1 MKGVQLLDIIQEND
15 MMLIVNWTHWLWHLT
30 VTKVTK
36 MPGHW
41 RTLEIKLEH
50 YLSLV
55 KGHSHNNG
63 GILVIIDD
71 LIAIV
76 NILPLRKGIRETR
89 ARRWR
94 EPRFL
99 ALGRQKLGQE
109 GPGPGRI
116 WPGPACRIAGG
127 RVGPPAGVIFSLQE
141 VLSCSLPLLTVT
153 VAGGSHWP
161 SGGGG
166 REEEV
171 GERACG
177 RWRMG
182 RVPGDRG
189 PRCHLHTSCLHQ
201 GCPPRLSCM
210 ASSDLHP

>member
-127 RVGPPAGVIFSLQE
+127 RVGPPAGVMILITRGPQ
-141 VLSCSLPLLTVT
+141 LLPASPHRHSRWRQPLALWW
-153 VAGGSHWP
+153 GRKGR
-161 SGGGG
+161 GG
-166 REEEV
+166 R
-171 GERACG
+171 GESL
-177 RWRMG
+177 W
-182 RVPGDRG
+182 
-189 PRCHLHTSCLHQ
+189 
-201 GCPPRLSCM
+201 
-210 ASSDLHP
+210 